1 MDKTDFNTGAGTRLT
16 VAEVLR
22 HYALAEAVPRSGFI
36 RSPFRDERT
45 PSFHILPHGYAW
57 ADFGDG
63 SKGGVIDL
71 VMRLENCA
79 ADEAVEKLREIR
91 SGSKFNTIKKNT
103 AMSPRPQRAAGFRVI
118 SVSPL
123 SDESLLAYAES
134 RGVSRVTVRRFCSE
148 VAVRAG
154 EKVRTCIGF
163 LNSLEGFVLR
173 SPETGRSGK
182 RCTSSAP
189 TYLDA
194 DGLECR
200 EPSSESVA
208 VFEGLFDFL
217 SYMERNGGRLLRPG
231 GDICVLN
238 SVVNASAAAGFI
250 GGHKTVNLYLD
261 NDGAGRKASREI
273 ADGVLVSNPEA
284 SVIDHSREYKDFN
297 DLNEWLQNASNG
309 ERKCRRILNAP

>member
-1 MDKTDFNTGAGTRLT
+1 MDKTDFNKGAGTRLT

-22 HYALAEAVPRSGFI
+22 HYGMADAVPRSGFI

-91 SGSKFNTIKKNT
+91 SGNKFNTIIQKT
-103 AMSPRPQRAAGFRVI
+103 APSPRPQRAAGFKVI
-118 SVSPL
+118 SVSLL
-123 SDESLLAYAES
+123 SDESLLAYAGS
-134 RGVSRVTVRRFCSE
+134 RGISRATVQRFCAE

-154 EKVRTCIGF
+154 GKVRTYIGF

-173 SPETGRSGK
+173 SPEKGRAGK

-189 TYLDA
+189 TYLNA
-194 DGLECR
+194 DGLDCAEGT
-200 EPSSESVA
+200 SESVA

-217 SYMERNGGRLLRPG
+217 SYMEMRGRLLRPG
-231 GDICVLN
+231 EDVCVLN

-250 GGHKTVNLYLD
+250 NSHKTVDLYLD

-273 ADGVLVSNPEA
+273 ADGVLAADPKA
-284 SVIDHSREYKDFN
+284 SVIDHSEEYKGFN
-297 DLNEWLQNASNG
+297 DLNEWLQNASGG
-309 ERKCRRILNAP
+309 ERESAAEY

>member
-1 MDKTDFNTGAGTRLT
+1 MDKTDFNKGAGTRLT

-22 HYALAEAVPRSGFI
+22 HYGMAEAVPRSGFI

-45 PSFHILPHGYAW
+45 ASFHILPHGYAW
-57 ADFGDG
+57 TDFGDG

-91 SGSKFNTIKKNT
+91 SGSKFTTSLQKT
-103 AMSPRPQRAAGFRVI
+103 APSPRLRRAAGFKVI
-118 SVSPL
+118 SVSL
-123 SDESLLAYAES
+123 LGDESLLAYAGS
-134 RGVSRVTVRRFCSE
+134 RGISRATAQRFCAE

-154 EKVRTCIGF
+154 GKVRTYIGF

-173 SPETGRSGK
+173 GPEKGRAGK

-189 TYLDA
+189 TYLNA
-194 DGLECR
+194 DGLDCAEGT
-200 EPSSESVA
+200 SESVA

-217 SYMERNGGRLLRPG
+217 SYMELRGGRLLRPG
-231 GDICVLN
+231 EDVCVLN
-238 SVVNASAAAGFI
+238 SVVNVSAAADFI
-250 GGHKTVNLYLD
+250 NSHKTVDLYLD

-273 ADGVLVSNPEA
+273 ADGVLAADPEA
-284 SVIDHSREYKDFN
+284 SVVDHCEEYRDFN
-297 DLNEWLQNASNG
+297 DLNEWLRNASG
-309 ERKCRRILNAP
+309 VERESAAGY